1 MYLKCLAFCHLILQ
15 VAENETHLKM
25 KNLRFNPHYV
35 IWYKNV
41 AIVVVS
47 LILPFALLAYWNFNT
62 FRVLWMRRRMRN
74 RPFSEQTEQSTSTGQ
89 TSPPSAAT
97 AVLMLNGSSLLSLNR
112 SERSA
117 SDQGIAH
124 T

>member
-1 MYLKCLAFCHLILQ
+1 
-15 VAENETHLKM
+15 M
-25 KNLRFNPHYV
+25 KNIRFNPHYV

-74 RPFSEQTEQSTSTGQ
+74 RPFSDQTETGSTSAGQ